1 MKGKELRKV
10 EGRKIGS
17 MDENWECVFKEIG
30 KELERNF
37 QKRDKEK
44 EEGDRERI
52 GKGRID
58 IED

>member
-1 MKGKELRKV
+1 
-10 EGRKIGS
+10 
-17 MDENWECVFKEIG
+17 MDENWECVCKEIG
-30 KELERNF
+30 KEMERNF

-44 EEGDRERI
+44 EKGDRERI